1 MNVLVIAAHPR
12 MNESIVNKAWV
23 KRLEEEADVTVHDLY
38 REYPDFQIDVTREQK
53 LVEEHDRIVLQF
65 PFYWY
70 SAPALMKEWIDAV
83 LTYGWAYGSGGTQ
96 LHGKELLIATS
107 TGSPAEAYQAG
118 GKNHYA
124 MSELLKPFQATS
136 NLIGTTFLPAFIEHG
151 VRTLDEEG
159 VARSA
164 ERLADYIKK

>member
-1 MNVLVIAAHPR
+1 

-83 LTYGWAYGSGGTQ
+83 LTYGWAYGSGGTK

-107 TGSPAEAYQAG
+107 TGSPADAYQAG
-118 GKNHYA
+118 EKNHYA

-136 NLIGTTFLPAFIEHG
+136 NLIGTTYLPAFIEQA

-164 ERLADYIKK
+164 ERLADYIKN

>member
-1 MNVLVIAAHPR
+1 

-83 LTYGWAYGSGGTQ
+83 LTYGWAYGSGGTK

-159 VARSA
+159 VGLSA

>member
-1 MNVLVIAAHPR
+1 MMHQGL
-12 MNESIVNKAWV
+12 
-23 KRLEEEADVTVHDLY
+23 KR
-38 REYPDFQIDVTREQK
+38 K
-53 LVEEHDRIVLQF
+53 LLNIMR
-65 PFYWY
+65 
-70 SAPALMKEWIDAV
+70 K
-83 LTYGWAYGSGGTQ
+83 

-151 VRTLDEEG
+151 GRLSQERFEAIITTILDVSYNQDINTIIVDFSG
-159 VARSA
+159 IRDKDMGDTDVFGMNMARVSA
-164 ERLADYIKK
+164 APATY

>member
-1 MNVLVIAAHPR
+1 
-12 MNESIVNKAWV
+12 KAWV